1 MPAVQSENQDPQA
14 ELAISSMP
22 LTGTSDENISFLVEI
37 RQRHQTKEA
46 EKGVRTKTMSKHHTD
61 SVSEELISERRL
73 LAQKI
78 RHIVK
83 AVDSDEENTGSSTGL
98 NRRIRWTKTP
108 GLYSSSLA
116 PLSTENEK
124 KSGNSANA
132 LEVSLKAATLVC
144 ILIFCET
151 ICN

>member
-1 MPAVQSENQDPQA
+1 MPSDQCENQDPPA
-14 ELAISSMP
+14 GPPISSMP

-46 EKGVRTKTMSKHHTD
+46 EKGVRLNNVLSKG
-61 SVSEELISERRL
+61 SGASEELISERRL

-78 RHIVK
+78 RDIVK
-83 AVDSDEENTGSSTGL
+83 TVDGDEENTGTSTGL

-116 PLSTENEK
+116 LSSTQNEK
-124 KSGNSANA
+124 RSGNSANA
-132 LEVSLKAATLVC
+132 FDASQKAANLVSIS
-144 ILIFCET
+144 ILL
-151 ICN
+151 